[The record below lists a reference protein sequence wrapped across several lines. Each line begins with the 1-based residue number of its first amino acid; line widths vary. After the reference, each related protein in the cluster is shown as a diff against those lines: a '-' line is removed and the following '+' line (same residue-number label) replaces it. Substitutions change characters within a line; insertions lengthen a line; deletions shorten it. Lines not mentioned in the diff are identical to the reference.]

1 MIIKKEN
8 IDEVLTKINDI
19 CEEYG
24 IENDFD
30 IMQMTGFNIS
40 LTCYYNTILTIYHL
54 HFYCNYN

>member
-1 MIIKKEN
+1 MKIKKEN

-30 IMQMTGFNIS
+30 IMQKK
-40 LTCYYNTILTIYHL
+40 
-54 HFYCNYN
+54 